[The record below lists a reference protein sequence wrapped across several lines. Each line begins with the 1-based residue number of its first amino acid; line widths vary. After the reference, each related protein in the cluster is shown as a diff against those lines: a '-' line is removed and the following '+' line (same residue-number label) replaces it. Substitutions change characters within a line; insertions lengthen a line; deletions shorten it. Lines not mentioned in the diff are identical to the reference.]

1 MRPGAIAAVGTLALI
16 AVFVVV
22 AYPQLL
28 CLLVSA
34 ACGLL
39 LIGGFV
45 AVPSL
50 GVDTTIV
57 FRRTSPQEQAE
68 SLGPSTAQAVYPV
81 LNGMTLRFDQAV
93 LACNISLRLKNV
105 PLLLAATLVA
115 PASITLAV
123 SHAIGIFGLMDNG
136 SAKYYAITGLAY
148 CSVLF
153 LMFAGRWMKERLLLR
168 RSQVAIGVLQLSP
181 QESQAE
187 RLVRYSFTD
196 PAGHYHGQILPDH
209 RPHKEDNILLV
220 LYDPVHP
227 DTNQPFWNF
236 WFHSIEASFAGQ

>member
-39 LIGGFV
+39 LVGGFV
-45 AVPSL
+45 AVPNL
-50 GVDTTIV
+50 GIDRTVV
-57 FRRTSPQEQAE
+57 FRRTPAAE
-68 SLGPSTAQAVYPV
+68 AAEIISQSTGLEFFPV
-81 LNGMTLRFDQAV
+81 LNGSPLRFHQAV
-93 LACNISLRLKNV
+93 LECNISLRLKNL

-115 PASITLAV
+115 PASITLTV

-136 SAKYYAITGLAY
+136 SAKYYAIMGLAY
-148 CSVLF
+148 CSVL
-153 LMFAGRWMKERLLLR
+153 LLLLAGQWMKERLLLR
-168 RSQVAIGVLQLSP
+168 RSQIAVGSLQSA
-181 QESQAE
+181 QGDRAS
-187 RLVRYSFTD
+187 RIVRYSFTD
-196 PAGHYHGQILPDH
+196 PAGHYHGQILRDH
-209 RPHKEDNILLV
+209 RPHKDDTILLV

-227 DTNQPFWNF
+227 DNNQPFWNF
-236 WFHSIEASFAGQ
+236 WFHTIEANFAGQ

>member
-1 MRPGAIAAVGTLALI
+1 M
-16 AVFVVV
+16 
-22 AYPQLL
+22 
-28 CLLVSA
+28 
-34 ACGLL
+34 
-39 LIGGFV
+39 
-45 AVPSL
+45 
-50 GVDTTIV
+50 
-57 FRRTSPQEQAE
+57 FRRTPAAE
-68 SLGPSTAQAVYPV
+68 LAEILGQFSGQAVYPV
-81 LNGMTLRFDQAV
+81 LNGRPLKFQQAV
-93 LACNISLRLKNV
+93 VACNISLRLKNV

-123 SHAIGIFGLMDNG
+123 SHAIGVFGLMDNG
-136 SAKYYAITGLAY
+136 SAKYYAILGLAY

-153 LMFAGRWMKERLLLR
+153 LMFAELWMKERLLLR

-181 QESQAE
+181 QETQAQ
-187 RLVRYSFTD
+187 RIVRYSFTD

-236 WFHSIEASFAGQ
+236 WFHSIEARFAGQ